1 MLSIVATELRK
12 TILAETTAMN
22 PIRVRVTEAGDAVS
36 SSRPRAEF
44 KQFAIATLVMLGVR
58 PQVIRRRTVRTL
70 PALSSA
76 VRRT

>member
-44 KQFAIATLVMLGVR
+44 KQFAIATLVMLVLS
-58 PQVIRRRTVRTL
+58 TVGIGL
-70 PALSSA
+70 AFMIA
-76 VRRT
+76 FH